1 MCKAALNAK
10 NVQVEA
16 TCIARKKNVEA
27 LHLAWKQRKELDAAL
42 DAPEP
47 RATIDISRCKAALDV
62 QAAPS

>member
-47 RATIDISRCKAALDV
+47 RDTINIARCKAALES
-62 QAAPS
+62 AAVPS